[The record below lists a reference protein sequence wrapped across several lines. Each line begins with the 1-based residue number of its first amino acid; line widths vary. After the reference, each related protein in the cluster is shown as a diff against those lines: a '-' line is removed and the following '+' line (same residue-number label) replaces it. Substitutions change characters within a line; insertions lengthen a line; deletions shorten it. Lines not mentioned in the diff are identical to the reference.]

1 MSPYILGIE
10 FKRSMLAAFRRN
22 PLIIGQ
28 DLAVTDLADTD
39 EFSAETQ
46 NNIT

>member
-1 MSPYILGIE
+1 MSPYIFGIE
-10 FKRSMLAAFRRN
+10 FKCSMLAAFGKN

-39 EFSAETQ
+39 EFSEES
-46 NNIT
+46 